1 LSAGK
6 RWQRAP
12 VRAPDQ
18 TDAFFRRALP
28 GLVATGIPQLKL
40 IAATAIAS
48 ASPAAVSWLYYA
60 NRLYELP
67 LGVSAVAIAVVIV
80 PRITA
85 SVHAGDK
92 AALAAA
98 QSRAYEIAAALALPA
113 AAGFALLAKQIA
125 SGLFEHG
132 EFGPQDTLAVA
143 GALSAICIGL
153 PGHVLEK
160 VFGAVSFAH
169 EDTHTP
175 MFAALIGLA
184 TAVVGGM
191 LLFPRFGH
199 VGVAAA
205 IAISGWVGALVLNFI
220 LGRRGWLR
228 LDADA
233 RRRLPRIALA
243 TIVMAGVVASVTHAF
258 GLAEPVSSFGRLV
271 VLAALVMV
279 GIGVYL
285 ATLQL
290 LGVTKLKELAAA
302 VRHKA

>member
-1 LSAGK
+1 
-6 RWQRAP
+6 
-12 VRAPDQ
+12 
-18 TDAFFRRALP
+18 
-28 GLVATGIPQLKL
+28 
-40 IAATAIAS
+40 
-48 ASPAAVSWLYYA
+48 
-60 NRLYELP
+60 
-67 LGVSAVAIAVVIV
+67 
-80 PRITA
+80 
-85 SVHAGDK
+85 
-92 AALAAA
+92 
-98 QSRAYEIAAALALPA
+98 
-113 AAGFALLAKQIA
+113 
-125 SGLFEHG
+125 
-132 EFGPQDTLAVA
+132 
-143 GALSAICIGL
+143 
-153 PGHVLEK
+153 
-160 VFGAVSFAH
+160 
-169 EDTHTP
+169 
-175 MFAALIGLA
+175 
-184 TAVVGGM
+184 M

-220 LGRRGWLR
+220 LGRRGWLG

-243 TIVMAGVVASVTHAF
+243 TIVMAGVVASVTHAL